1 MDKFGNM
8 FFGMLNPLALACWV
22 SAHNSEP
29 LQWPFWIDILFSFG
43 EPQQP
48 QDSRTDYNQQNIKI
62 VAQSDEILQFV
73 TGLKIITNGNGEEE
87 LWLLT
92 NRFQVRANLISFNCA
107 HSAHCWSECVNLF
120 ILQKVMTGTMST
132 AEPNFRIF
140 AVRIRDLIGG
150 TQCSGRNTN
159 NFQFP
164 RYWWR
169 TWRTWGGVGDMTDWW
184 RPRLTRGR
192 QSNPGGIMKKLLAHQ
207 CVGGC
212 RVIYWPGKVCALDW
226 QCKWQVEWKGAPIVG
241 RGNE

>member
-1 MDKFGNM
+1 MRIVR
-8 FFGMLNPLALACWV
+8 V
-22 SAHNSEP
+22 SSSGR
-29 LQWPFWIDILFSFG
+29 LFQLTFSFSFG
-43 EPQQP
+43 PPQPQP
-48 QDSRTDYNQQNIKI
+48 QDSRTEYNQQNIKI

-92 NRFQVRANLISFNCA
+92 NRFQVGYSLPLPSTRT
-107 HSAHCWSECVNLF
+107 HCRSECVNLF

-164 RYWWR
+164 RY
-169 TWRTWGGVGDMTDWW
+169 
-184 RPRLTRGR
+184 
-192 QSNPGGIMKKLLAHQ
+192 
-207 CVGGC
+207 
-212 RVIYWPGKVCALDW
+212 
-226 QCKWQVEWKGAPIVG
+226 
-241 RGNE
+241 